1 MRPIYVYTKNT
12 DESVSC
18 EWGQS
23 GVDFHTSSLNATID
37 KKDERQAAHTKRK
50 ERRKKASDAITI
62 YTHTLSLCV
71 YTSVCVCVDGKSLSL
86 CGTICHH

>member
-1 MRPIYVYTKNT
+1 MISSDRKRFYHQESSRWFEIRRSKVEMRPIVYTKNT

-37 KKDERQAAHTKRK
+37 EKERQAAHTKRK
-50 ERRKKASDAITI
+50 ERKKSF
-62 YTHTLSLCV
+62 
-71 YTSVCVCVDGKSLSL
+71 
-86 CGTICHH
+86 